1 VQPLPPA
8 LLSLFTPRPPVA
20 IPATPVAAAAPQPRT
35 IPQLPVEQSA
45 ATEPV
50 KAPARQVSGPYLGDR
65 VADKTLRALRAAG
78 SAGLTRT
85 QISALLKRH
94 QTAERIG
101 TALEHLAQRGL
112 AERHER
118 GSNGGRPAEIWRI
131 AGCEK
136 SE

>member
-1 VQPLPPA
+1 VQPLPAA
-8 LLSLFTPRPPVA
+8 LLGLFTPPPPVA
-20 IPATPVAAAAPQPRT
+20 IPTTPVAAPAIKPQAIPRH
-35 IPQLPVEQSA
+35 IRPIEQHA

-50 KAPARQVSGPYLGDR
+50 KAPTLPLPGPPLGYH

-85 QISALLKRH
+85 AISHLFKRH
-94 QTAERIG
+94 ETAERIS

-118 GSNGGRPAEIWRI
+118 GSNGGRPAEVWRI
-131 AGCEK
+131 TDRE
-136 SE
+136 